1 MDKKQ
6 FLAAVRQRWAETT
19 RAANHNVRGKRKP
32 VPDTRQRPFR
42 PSLRSQRLRDVN
54 ARGTRRWQH

>member
-1 MDKKQ
+1 
-6 FLAAVRQRWAETT
+6 VRQRWAETI
-19 RAANHNVRGKRKP
+19 RAADRNVKGKLKP
-32 VPDTRQRPFR
+32 APDTRQGVSR